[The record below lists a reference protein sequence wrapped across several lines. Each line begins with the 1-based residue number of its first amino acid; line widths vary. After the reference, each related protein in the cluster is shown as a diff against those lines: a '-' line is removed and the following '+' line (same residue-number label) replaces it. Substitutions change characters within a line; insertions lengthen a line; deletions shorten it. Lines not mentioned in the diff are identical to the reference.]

1 MQTKQLTIAIDGF
14 SSCGKSTLAK
24 ELASRLHYIFID
36 SGAMYRAVT
45 LYCLRH
51 NWILGDQVQLTEI
64 INALPSIT
72 IEFKMDDQGN
82 KAIYLNG
89 ENCENEIRQG
99 YVASAVS
106 RVAEIKEV
114 REKLVHEQQK
124 MGEKGGIV
132 MDGRDIGTVVFPHA
146 DLKLFVTA
154 SIEVRT
160 QRRYLELTQKGIEIT
175 LEEVK
180 DNLVER
186 DFIDS
191 NRKESPL
198 VQAEDAVL
206 LDNSTMT
213 REEQLQWVLE
223 LVGKRQF
230 G

>member
-1 MQTKQLTIAIDGF
+1 MQTKKLTIAIDGF

-99 YVASAVS
+99 FVASAVS

-223 LVGKRQF
+223 LVAHT
-230 G
+230 

>member
-1 MQTKQLTIAIDGF
+1 
-14 SSCGKSTLAK
+14 
-24 ELASRLHYIFID
+24 
-36 SGAMYRAVT
+36 
-45 LYCLRH
+45 
-51 NWILGDQVQLTEI
+51 
-64 INALPSIT
+64 
-72 IEFKMDDQGN
+72 
-82 KAIYLNG
+82 
-89 ENCENEIRQG
+89 
-99 YVASAVS
+99 
-106 RVAEIKEV
+106 
-114 REKLVHEQQK
+114 
-124 MGEKGGIV
+124 

-223 LVGKRQF
+223 LVVSKAR
-230 G
+230 

>member
-1 MQTKQLTIAIDGF
+1 MQTKKLTIAIDGF

-99 YVASAVS
+99 FVASAVS

-175 LEEVK
+175 LEEGK

-223 LVGKRQF
+223 LVVSKAR
-230 G
+230 

>member
-1 MQTKQLTIAIDGF
+1 MQTKKLTIAIDGF

-99 YVASAVS
+99 FVASAVS

-146 DLKLFVTA
+146 ELKLFVTA
-154 SIEVRT
+154 SIEVRA

-223 LVGKRQF
+223 LVAHT
-230 G
+230 

>member
-1 MQTKQLTIAIDGF
+1 MQTKKLTISIDGF

>member
-1 MQTKQLTIAIDGF
+1 MQTKKLTIAIDGF

-89 ENCENEIRQG
+89 ENCENEIRKG
-99 YVASAVS
+99 FVASAVS

-160 QRRYLELTQKGIEIT
+160 KRRYLELTQKGIEIT

-198 VQAEDAVL
+198 VQAADAVL

-223 LVGKRQF
+223 LVAHT
-230 G
+230 

>member
-1 MQTKQLTIAIDGF
+1 MQTKKLTIAIDGF

-99 YVASAVS
+99 FVASAVS

-160 QRRYLELTQKGIEIT
+160 QRRYLELTQKGIEMT

-223 LVGKRQF
+223 LVAHT
-230 G
+230 

>member
-1 MQTKQLTIAIDGF
+1 MQTKKLTIAIDGF

-132 MDGRDIGTVVFPHA
+132 MDGRDIGTVVFPLA

-223 LVGKRQF
+223 LVAHT
-230 G
+230 